1 MPDDTISVPGT
12 LVTIK
17 PGPETSEFAAMQNSA
32 WWGKA
37 MIILGVLS
45 TTVSG
50 IVGGIHEYQATV
62 AVPGQ
67 PIPGGSQ
74 LALALMIAGI
84 ALAVVGGIKKALT
97 ESAYI
102 TGRSVVKASALRDAP
117 TAPPVV

>member
-1 MPDDTISVPGT
+1 MPGDETIPAPGVT
-12 LVTIK
+12 LKSGI
-17 PGPETSEFAAMQNSA
+17 ETSEYATMQNSA

-37 MIILGVLS
+37 MIILGVVS

-50 IVGGIHEYQATV
+50 IVSGIHEYQSTV

-67 PIPGGSQ
+67 PVPGGNQ

-84 ALAVVGGIKKALT
+84 VLAIVGGIKKAMT

-102 TGRSVVKASALRDAP
+102 TGRSTVKAAALRDAP